1 MFPEEQKSL
10 NITKE
15 EIRNTMISN
24 VRKAR
29 DYLCEKNP
37 AIAAD
42 KLNVKFS
49 VIIEKPSKEDRLPMT
64 ILIAPMS
71 KPHNPPIVCVSRDS
85 PQRGGEGQQVGDV
98 GTAAR
103 PSHIASVIS
112 TTRRVARVWRTFFS
126 ARTIACTRAV
136 RATSSR

>member
-1 MFPEEQKSL
+1 MWTVSVGYDCWKWKVDTAIAGLFPEEQQSL

-37 AIAAD
+37 AIVED

-49 VIIEKPSKEDRLPMT
+49 VIIEKPTKEDRLPMT
-64 ILIAPMS
+64 ILISPMA
-71 KPHNPPIVCVSRDS
+71 KPHSPPIVCDVYHVVRQNAVVKDS
-85 PQRGGEGQQVGDV
+85 KWVVYAYPLC
-98 GTAAR
+98 
-103 PSHIASVIS
+103 SHN
-112 TTRRVARVWRTFFS
+112 
-126 ARTIACTRAV
+126 
-136 RATSSR
+136 